1 MVRDGR
7 RHRRPRSP
15 VLPGAAARRA
25 HPPPG
30 PARAPLRYG
39 GAEHLVRRVGDHG
52 QEDRGAQSARQPDP
66 EPGCPRAHARLR
78 RDDGP
83 RLGARGR
90 RGLPLPRAGLGR
102 AAVPKEIRLR
112 YGLNPHQTPARAF
125 ASGDLPFTVRN
136 GAPGMINLLD
146 ALNAWQLVR
155 ELRQVTGH
163 PAAASF
169 KHVSP
174 AGVGLAFAVNEQF
187 LRAYPVPRE
196 CLSPLGTAYT
206 RARSA
211 DRIST
216 FGDIA
221 AFSDTVDERAA
232 NALRREVSDGCI
244 APGYDPK
251 ALAILSRKK
260 DGAYLVLEVDP
271 SYQPGPTETRDVFG
285 VTLEQR
291 RNDHAVDASLLRN
304 VVTKETALPE
314 RHVRDLLVGLIT
326 LKYTQSNSVAFV
338 LDGTAIGIGAGQQSR
353 IHCTRLAAQKAE
365 LWWLRQ
371 HPRVL
376 DLTLRADLSRPERDN
391 AIDGF
396 LRDDLTP
403 PELVAWRTAF
413 DREPQRLS
421 ADERREWLDKITPLS
436 YVSDAFL
443 PFRDNVDRARAAGAK
458 YVAQPGGSARDA
470 EVIAACDEHGMV
482 MAFTG
487 VRLFHH

>member
-1 MVRDGR
+1 M
-7 RHRRPRSP
+7 PREI
-15 VLPGAAARRA
+15 G
-25 HPPPG
+25 
-30 PARAPLRYG
+30 LRYG
-39 GAEHLVRRVGDHG
+39 M
-52 QEDRGAQSARQPDP
+52 
-66 EPGCPRAHARLR
+66 
-78 RDDGP
+78 
-83 RLGARGR
+83 
-90 RGLPLPRAGLGR
+90 
-102 AAVPKEIRLR
+102 
-112 YGLNPHQTPARAF
+112 NPHQRPARAF

-136 GAPGMINLLD
+136 GAPGTVNLLD

-155 ELRQVTGH
+155 ELRRATGL

-174 AGVGLAFAVNEQF
+174 AGVGLAFAVKTEF
-187 LRAYPVPRE
+187 VRAMQLSTE
-196 CLSPLGTAYT
+196 HLSPLGTAYA

-211 DRIST
+211 DRLSS

-221 AFSDTVDERAA
+221 AFSDPLDERTAGM
-232 NALRREVSDGCI
+232 LRREVSDGCI

-251 ALAILSRKK
+251 ALEILRKK
-260 DGAYLVLEVDP
+260 KEGGYLVLEVDP
-271 SYQPGPTETRDVFG
+271 AYEPGPTETREVFG

-291 RNDHAVDASLLRN
+291 RNDHAIDATLLAN
-304 VVTKETALPE
+304 VVTKEKALPE
-314 RHVRDLLVGLIT
+314 RAVRDLIVGLIT

-338 LDGTAIGIGAGQQSR
+338 LDGTAIAIGAGQQSR

-376 DLTLRADLSRPERDN
+376 ELPLRKDLGRPGRDN

-396 LRDDLTP
+396 LRDDLTA
-403 PELVAWRTAF
+403 PEIAAWRGAF
-413 DREPQRLS
+413 EHEPQRLS
-421 ADERREWLDKITPLS
+421 AGERREWIERIPPVA

-443 PFRDNVDRARAAGAK
+443 PFRDNVDRARAAGAR

>member
-1 MVRDGR
+1 M
-7 RHRRPRSP
+7 
-15 VLPGAAARRA
+15 
-25 HPPPG
+25 
-30 PARAPLRYG
+30 
-39 GAEHLVRRVGDHG
+39 
-52 QEDRGAQSARQPDP
+52 
-66 EPGCPRAHARLR
+66 
-78 RDDGP
+78 
-83 RLGARGR
+83 
-90 RGLPLPRAGLGR
+90 
-102 AAVPKEIRLR
+102 PKEIGLR
-112 YGLNPHQTPARAF
+112 YGLNPHQKPARAF
-125 ASGDLPFTVRN
+125 ASGDLPFVVRN

-155 ELRQVTGH
+155 ELRHATGH

-174 AGVGLAFAVNEQF
+174 AGAAVAPDLAG
-187 LRAYPVPRE
+187 AYE
-196 CLSPLGTAYT
+196 
-206 RARSA
+206 RARGA
-211 DRIST
+211 DRVCS
-216 FGDIA
+216 FGDVA
-221 AFSDTVDERAA
+221 ALSDTVDAATA

-244 APGYDPK
+244 APGYEPK
-251 ALAILSRKK
+251 ALEILSKKK

-271 SYQPGPTETRDVFG
+271 TFAPGPTETRDVFG

-291 RNDHAVDASLLRN
+291 RNDHAIDASLLKD
-304 VVTKETALPE
+304 VVTREKAIPE

-376 DLTLRADLSRPERDN
+376 DLPLRKDLSRPERDN
-391 AIDGF
+391 AIDGY
-396 LRDDLTP
+396 LRDDLTA
-403 PELVAWRTAF
+403 PELAAWRIAF
-413 DREPQRLS
+413 DSEPQRLS
-421 ADERREWLDKITPLS
+421 ADERREWLERITPLS

-470 EVIAACDEHGMV
+470 DVIAACDEHGMV

-487 VRLFHH
+487 LRLFHH

>member
-1 MVRDGR
+1 
-7 RHRRPRSP
+7 
-15 VLPGAAARRA
+15 
-25 HPPPG
+25 
-30 PARAPLRYG
+30 
-39 GAEHLVRRVGDHG
+39 
-52 QEDRGAQSARQPDP
+52 
-66 EPGCPRAHARLR
+66 
-78 RDDGP
+78 
-83 RLGARGR
+83 
-90 RGLPLPRAGLGR
+90 
-102 AAVPKEIRLR
+102 
-112 YGLNPHQTPARAF
+112 
-125 ASGDLPFTVRN
+125 
-136 GAPGMINLLD
+136 
-146 ALNAWQLVR
+146 
-155 ELRQVTGH
+155 
-163 PAAASF
+163 
-169 KHVSP
+169 
-174 AGVGLAFAVNEQF
+174 
-187 LRAYPVPRE
+187 
-196 CLSPLGTAYT
+196 
-206 RARSA
+206 
-211 DRIST
+211 
-216 FGDIA
+216 
-221 AFSDTVDERAA
+221 
-232 NALRREVSDGCI
+232 GCI

-251 ALAILSRKK
+251 ALATLSRKK

-271 SYQPGPTETRDVFG
+271 AYGPGPTETRDVFG

-304 VVTKETALPE
+304 VVTKETAIPE

-403 PELVAWRTAF
+403 
-413 DREPQRLS
+413 
-421 ADERREWLDKITPLS
+421 
-436 YVSDAFL
+436 
-443 PFRDNVDRARAAGAK
+443 VDRARAAGAK

-487 VRLFHH
+487 LRLFHH

>member
-1 MVRDGR
+1 M
-7 RHRRPRSP
+7 
-15 VLPGAAARRA
+15 
-25 HPPPG
+25 
-30 PARAPLRYG
+30 
-39 GAEHLVRRVGDHG
+39 
-52 QEDRGAQSARQPDP
+52 
-66 EPGCPRAHARLR
+66 
-78 RDDGP
+78 
-83 RLGARGR
+83 
-90 RGLPLPRAGLGR
+90 
-102 AAVPKEIRLR
+102 PKEIGLR
-112 YGLNPHQTPARAF
+112 YGLNPHQKPARAF

-155 ELRQVTGH
+155 ELRQATGH

-174 AGVGLAFAVNEQF
+174 AGVGLAFAVDSKF
-187 LRAYPVPRE
+187 LRAFPTPTDV
-196 CLSPLGTAYT
+196 LNPLGTAYV

-221 AFSDTVDERAA
+221 AFSDTVTERTA

-244 APGYDPK
+244 APGYEPK
-251 ALAILSRKK
+251 ALEILSKKK

-271 SYQPGPTETRDVFG
+271 TYTPGPTETRDLFG

-291 RNDHAVDASLLRN
+291 RNDHAIDASLLKD
-304 VVTKETALPE
+304 VVTMEKAIPE

-338 LDGTAIGIGAGQQSR
+338 LDGTALGIGAGQQSR

-371 HPRVL
+371 HQRVL
-376 DLTLRADLSRPERDN
+376 ELPLRKGLSRPERDN
-391 AIDGF
+391 AIDGY

-403 PELVAWRTAF
+403 PELAAWGAAF
-413 DREPQRLS
+413 DREPSRLS
-421 ADERREWLDKITPLS
+421 AEERREWLGRIAPLS

-470 EVIAACDEHGMV
+470 DVIAACDEHGMV

-487 VRLFHH
+487 LRLFHH